1 MNIVESAESGIYWK
15 NIIYDIISTEN
26 FDPWDIDVG
35 NLTDAYMEKMRAIK
49 MVNFEVPGTVI
60 LVGAVLVKLK
70 SDIVSGQTILFEES
84 LSLGAL
90 PDGLEEEPI
99 ADIDEVTGRKLPPSA
114 IEHMLYV
121 RRIPKRKVTLPE
133 LMIFLKRV
141 VTQVEN
147 RDSILREKVERKLD
161 VQVNKKNMERIMRE
175 VYRQI
180 QQLSK
185 GQKVTFKELVD
196 EWKKESIV
204 AYLIPILHLANKDKI
219 KVEQPEMFGEIYL
232 SPKGSA

>member
-1 MNIVESAESGIYWK
+1 MNIVESAENGIYWK
-15 NIIYDIISTEN
+15 NIIYDIVSTES
-26 FDPWDIDVG
+26 FDPWNIDVG
-35 NLTDAYMEKMRAIK
+35 VLTDAYMEKVRAIK
-49 MVNFEVPGTVI
+49 MINFEVPGTVI

-70 SDIVSGQTILFEES
+70 SDIVSGQTFLFEEN
-84 LSLGAL
+84 LSAGEL
-90 PDGLEEEPI
+90 PAGLEEEPI
-99 ADIDEVTGRKLPPSA
+99 AEFDEITGKKLPPSA
-114 IEHMLYV
+114 IENMLYV

-147 RDSILREKVERKLD
+147 RDSVLRQRDERRLD
-161 VQVNKKNMERIMRE
+161 VQVNKKNVERIMRD

-196 EWKKESIV
+196 EWNKESIV
-204 AYLIPILHLANKDKI
+204 AYLLPVLHLANKDKI
-219 KVEQPEMFGEIYL
+219 KVEQPEMFGEIFL
-232 SPKGSA
+232 SPI